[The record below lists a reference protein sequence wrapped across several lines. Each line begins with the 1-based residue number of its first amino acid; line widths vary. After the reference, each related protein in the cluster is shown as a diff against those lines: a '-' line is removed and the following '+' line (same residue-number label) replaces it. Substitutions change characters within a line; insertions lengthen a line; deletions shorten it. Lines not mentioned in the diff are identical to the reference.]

1 MTSKKGQTQD
11 TGSISSDASD
21 GSELIPAEVQA
32 NIRHDDHAPTR
43 DVAVPGTTV
52 DDEGLINNFATEP
65 KAYPS
70 TYPSPRKQRQYLFL
84 GAAAIVFVAVLVASA
99 FSVS

>member
-1 MTSKKGQTQD
+1 MTNEKTQSQD
-11 TGSISSDASD
+11 TNSTPKNVSD

-32 NIRHDDHAPTR
+32 NIRHDDDPLTSN
-43 DVAVPGTTV
+43 VAIPGTTV

-65 KAYPS
+65 KVYPA
-70 TYPSPRKQRQYLFL
+70 TYPSPKQQRRYLFL
-84 GAAAIVFVAVLVASA
+84 GVGAIIFVALLVWVS

>member
-1 MTSKKGQTQD
+1 MANTHSDPKSVDSK
-11 TGSISSDASD
+11 SASD

-32 NIRHDDHAPTR
+32 HIRHHDSEQTTEN
-43 DVAVPGTTV
+43 VAIPGTTV

-65 KAYPS
+65 KVYPA
-70 TYPSPRKQRQYLFL
+70 TYPSPRQQQRYLFL
-84 GAAAIVFVAVLVASA
+84 GAMAILLVAALVWIS

>member
-1 MTSKKGQTQD
+1 MANTN
-11 TGSISSDASD
+11 SDPKLASD
-21 GSELIPAEVQA
+21 GGQLIPAEVQA
-32 NIRHDDHAPTR
+32 NIRHHDTDPLTQ

-65 KAYPS
+65 KVYPS
-70 TYPSPRKQRQYLFL
+70 KYPSPRQQRRYILL
-84 GAAAIVFVAVLVASA
+84 GSAAVLLVAFLVWIS

>member
-1 MTSKKGQTQD
+1 MANTNSDPKP
-11 TGSISSDASD
+11 ISAKPISD

-32 NIRHDDHAPTR
+32 NIRHRDDGQLTQ
-43 DVAVPGTTV
+43 DVAIPGTTV

-65 KAYPS
+65 KEYPS
-70 TYPSPRKQRQYLFL
+70 TYPSSRQQRRYIFL
-84 GAAAIVFVAVLVASA
+84 GAAAILLVAVLVWIS